1 METLSAL
8 AFLPENPQQLKTFF
22 SAAKTELLEGGM
34 ADLIKFKMQLKVLT
48 DLCKK
53 FNDDKEIKAAIIA
66 ECLLNPEHEIV
77 SYQERAK
84 YDFSRC
90 NDEELTQLLE
100 YEIEVKKAIA
110 DRKVWLKT
118 IKDNYAITK
127 EPKPKEFFNADG
139 SEIMPAIK
147 GKTDVVSVKF
157 KK

>member
-1 METLSAL
+1 MEALSAL
-8 AFLPENPQQLKTFF
+8 ALMPETPAQKFSFF
-22 SAAKTELLEGGM
+22 TAGKTELLEGGE

-48 DLCKK
+48 DLCKM
-53 FNDDKEIKAAIIA
+53 FNDDKEIKAAIIT

-84 YDFSRC
+84 YDFSGC

-127 EPKPKEFFNADG
+127 EQKPKEFFNADG